1 MKFLLYASLWTK
13 YMEKQN
19 CGLCYSQPSVL
30 LEWTVP
36 LGQKDP
42 LSYALL

>member
-1 MKFLLYASLWTK
+1 MEFLLCASLWIK

-19 CGLCYSQPSVL
+19 YGLCYSQPGVL

-42 LSYALL
+42 LSSALL